1 MEEQLFN
8 ILKLLVSLD
17 TDELN
22 THHFIITDDDWVV
35 KLYKTEHKIKIAVL
49 YEQFPIIT
57 ITVLLNTHDNIKIYT
72 INNYHVITS
81 LNDFDT
87 DIVSFTLINGR
98 ILTKISRYMI
108 TSFFLDYEFLKQ
120 SLEEFLSNNEHFRR
134 TIT

>member
-17 TDELN
+17 TDELD

-35 KLYKTEHKIKIAVL
+35 KLYKTEHKIKISVL

-98 ILTKISRYMI
+98 ILTQISRYMI
-108 TSFFLDYEFLKQ
+108 ASFFLDYEFLKQ